1 VNILVLGSYILPWHS
16 CICEAAIF
24 TGIAARGHRVYMA
37 MEGRAEFAEYFRSHG
52 VELVDAF
59 PRVKIDIPVIL
70 RLRKFV
76 RDNNIDVIY
85 GMNSRAICNGAFA
98 AIGTDVKMAGY
109 RGTVSG
115 VYRHDPTAYLTIL
128 HPRLDAICSQA
139 NAVRDYLRKQTW
151 RKIKI
156 ETIYKGQDISWF
168 KGEKADMS
176 EFGIGPDDFV
186 VTCAA
191 NVRPSKGVDV
201 LLTAIQQLAD
211 LDRLHL
217 IVAGRDTDS
226 TQFRTLI
233 ADSPMRNRIHLLGSR
248 EDIVK
253 IIAAS
258 NLYVQ
263 PSISGEGLSKAVP
276 EAMGCNVPAIV
287 TESGG
292 VKELIEEGKTGFVI
306 PVRDPD
312 KMAERIRYCYQHPD
326 EMKTMGKAARI
337 RLAENFT
344 VENSIEGHIRFF
356 EELIADNKV

>member
-1 VNILVLGSYILPWHS
+1 MVM
-16 CICEAAIF
+16 
-24 TGIAARGHRVYMA
+24 RGRP
-37 MEGRAEFAEYFRSHG
+37 ELAEYFRSHG

-59 PRVKIDIPVIL
+59 PRMKIDLPFIFKL
-70 RLRKFV
+70 KKFI
-76 RDNNIDVIY
+76 RDKEIDVIY
-85 GMNSRAICNGAFA
+85 GMQSREISNGAFT
-98 AIGTDVKMAGY
+98 AIGTGVKMVNY

-115 VYRHDPTAYLTIL
+115 VYRHDPTAYLTHL
-128 HPRLDAICSQA
+128 HPRVDGIICQA
-139 NAVRDYLRKQTW
+139 NAVRDYLRQKVW

-156 ETIYKGQDISWF
+156 ETVYKGQDISWF
-168 KGEKADMS
+168 NGEKADMN
-176 EFGIGPDDFV
+176 EFGIGSDDFV

-201 LLTAIQQLAD
+201 LLTATMQLGD
-211 LDRLHL
+211 LHRLHL
-217 IVAGRDTDS
+217 IVAGRDTNS
-226 TQFRTLI
+226 ERFRSLI
-233 ADSPMRNRIHLLGSR
+233 SDSPMKERLHLLGPR

-253 IIAAS
+253 IMAAS

-312 KMAERIRYCYQHPD
+312 TMAERIRYCYKHPA
-326 EMKTMGKAARI
+326 ETKAMGNAARA
-337 RLAENFT
+337 RLADKFT
-344 VENSIEGHIRFF
+344 VKNSIEGHIRFF
-356 EELIADNKV
+356 EKLIAGKNA

>member
-1 VNILVLGSYILPWHS
+1 MNILVLGSYILPWHS

-24 TGIAARGHRVYMA
+24 TGIVKRGHRVYMA
-37 MEGRAEFAEYFRSHG
+37 MEGRPEFAEYFRDHG

-59 PRVKIDIPVIL
+59 PRVKIDLPVIF
-70 RLRKFV
+70 RLKKLIREK
-76 RDNNIDVIY
+76 RIDVIY
-85 GMNSRAICNGAFA
+85 GMNSRAISNGAFA
-98 AIGTDVKMAGY
+98 ALGNRVKMVNY

-115 VYRHDPTAYLTIL
+115 AYRHDPTAYLTHL
-128 HPRLDAICSQA
+128 HPRVDGIICQA
-139 NAVRDYLRKQTW
+139 DAVRDYLRKQAW
-151 RKIKI
+151 RPIKI
-156 ETIYKGQDISWF
+156 ETVYKGQDISWF
-168 KGEKADMS
+168 KGEKADMR
-176 EFGIGPDDFV
+176 EFDIGPDDFV

-201 LLTAIQQLAD
+201 LLTAVQKLAD

-226 TQFRTLI
+226 RQFETQI
-233 ADSPMRNRIHLLGSR
+233 ADSPMRDRIHLLGPR

-253 IIAAS
+253 IMAAS
-258 NLYVQ
+258 HLYVQ

-312 KMAERIRYCYQHPD
+312 TMAERIRWCYGHPQ
-326 EMKTMGKAARI
+326 ETKAMGEAARI
-337 RLAENFT
+337 RLGDKFT
-344 VENSIEGHIRFF
+344 VENSIEGHIRFC
-356 EELIADNKV
+356 EELLAGK